1 MGRRVFSASGVAS
14 SGDTGTI
21 TTVARRKK
29 AAPPDAPTERPAA
42 IVLQALRDEIAELR
56 RSLPAPAAAAPPSE
70 IAGVVQ
76 RLHESSKL
84 LAAALKDAPK
94 ADDFQP
100 LADHL
105 YEFAQTTPRMLKS
118 LHDLPAAVGPLEDA
132 VRALE
137 EVLVT
142 LPRAEDYEP
151 LVEPLREF
159 TRVAPAL
166 AEQLA
171 VVMKS
176 VAPLSDVV
184 GQLRKTADTFH
195 SAPARTGG
203 DGALLEAA
211 AERMAEAQRAIRE
224 ALDSLPR
231 DREYRR
237 VAEQLKAIASVSPS
251 LTEWLHEVPK
261 LSMPLGESVASLE
274 RAAESLAE
282 GESELRA
289 QPGGAAHAQR
299 ESAGPRTVS
308 VGGRPGAAVT
318 KSRKPR

>member
-1 MGRRVFSASGVAS
+1 
-14 SGDTGTI
+14 
-21 TTVARRKK
+21 VARRKK
-29 AAPPDAPTERPAA
+29 AAAQDAPHPKQASPARSEGT
-42 IVLQALRDEIAELR
+42 LPELRDEIAQLR
-56 RSLPAPAAAAPPSE
+56 ACAE
-70 IAGVVQ
+70 
-76 RLHESSKL
+76 L
-84 LAAALKDAPK
+84 LAGALKDVPK

-105 YEFAQTTPRMLKS
+105 YEFAQTMPRLLKS
-118 LHDLPAAVGPLEDA
+118 LQGLPAAVGPLEDA

-137 EVLVT
+137 HVLVT

-195 SAPARTGG
+195 SAPARPAG

-211 AERMAEAQRAIRE
+211 AERMTEAQQAIRE

-261 LSMPLGESVASLE
+261 LSMPLGESIASLE

-289 QPGGAAHAQR
+289 QSGGAAHAQR

-308 VGGRPGAAVT
+308 VGGRPATASSKG
-318 KSRKPR
+318 RKPR